1 MTKLFWQ
8 IVYGIKYWRV
18 FFPASATSHEPE
30 SETAETPL
38 SVNVALTL
46 VFLTPVCIGLV
57 FGYLAWTHGKR
68 LENQRAVDSNGVPVL
83 AQVKG
88 TKIQEIQH
96 SSTRDG
102 SGERYTPAPSYF
114 CHIGVS
120 YSAPGSDTVLRKQF
134 RFEDDT
140 ICKRYEVGDAIAGR
154 VLLED
159 PKILILD
166 EGRLDAFWYWISLL
180 LFVLFTVLPTFLLA
194 RGMIIKS
201 RF

>member
-1 MTKLFWQ
+1 MIRAFWRA
-8 IVYGIKYWRV
+8 YYAIKYWRV
-18 FFPASATSHEPE
+18 FLPVRATQSEPKPK
-30 SETAETPL
+30 TPTTWFAGKATL
-38 SVNVALTL
+38 VL

-68 LENQRAVDSNGVPVL
+68 LENQRAVDGTGVPVM
-83 AQVKG
+83 ARVKG

-102 SGERYTPAPSYF
+102 SGERYTPAPSNF

-120 YSAPGSDTVLRKQF
+120 YSAPGSNAVLRKQF

-140 ICKRYEVGDAIAGR
+140 ICKRYKVGDAIAGKL
-154 VLLED
+154 LLED
-159 PKILILD
+159 PEILVLD

-180 LFVLFTVLPTFLLA
+180 LFVLFAVLPTFLLA
-194 RGMIIKS
+194 RGLVLKS
-201 RF
+201 RL